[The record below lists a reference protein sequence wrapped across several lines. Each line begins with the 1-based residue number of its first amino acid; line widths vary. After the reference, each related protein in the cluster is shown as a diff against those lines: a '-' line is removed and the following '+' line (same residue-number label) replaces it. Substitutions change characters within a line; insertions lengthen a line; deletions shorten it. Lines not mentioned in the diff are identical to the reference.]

1 MPELHELSVV
11 EAAAQIREGTL
22 SPVALAEALLTRIA
36 ALNGDLQA
44 WVTID
49 RDAVLSA
56 AREREAEVQRG
67 DPLGLIHGVPVGLK
81 DIFYTEGMLTACGS
95 KVYADFVP
103 EFDATSVANIKAAGG
118 IIMGK
123 AVTTEFASS
132 DPSPTRN
139 PWNLEHTPGGSS
151 SGSSAAVAAR
161 MVPAALGSQ
170 TGGSTCR
177 PAAYNGIVGVKPTY
191 GRISRYGV
199 APLSWSLDHVG
210 ILTRTVA
217 DAALML
223 TVLSGADDNDPGSLR
238 EPVPDFSAQMAE
250 HDRPPRIGLVRQYY
264 RDYATPEMWAHT
276 EASGQSTGGGR
287 GGGRGDTAARQLRRG
302 APVPAHRVE
311 RRVRGNPRGQSPRA
325 RRRLRPAHP
334 RRHGDGHDHADVGVP
349 ESPAAA
355 AAVPR
360 RLQRDGGEGRRRD
373 DTGDAGAGSPGP
385 EHHRRRGV
393 PGAVVGLRV
402 AHGGGLDG
410 PERAGDAHG
419 GAVRRTVGAGG
430 PGPGRGAVVR
440 ADRRV
445 EPGAAN
451 RLTSSISEPA
461 GRTIWRMPVY
471 NRRNPGTS

>member
-1 MPELHELSVV
+1 M
-11 EAAAQIREGTL
+11 
-22 SPVALAEALLTRIA
+22 ALAESLLARIA
-36 ALNGDLQA
+36 ALDGDLQA

-118 IIMGK
+118 IILGK
-123 AVTTEFASS
+123 AVTTEFATS

-199 APLSWSLDHVG
+199 APVSWSLDHVG

-238 EPVPDFSAQMAE
+238 EPVPDFSA
-250 HDRPPRIGLVRQYY
+250 RWPSTTGRR
-264 RDYATPEMWAHT
+264 
-276 EASGQSTGGGR
+276 ASGWCGSTTR
-287 GGGRGDTAARQLRRG
+287 TT
-302 APVPAHRVE
+302 P
-311 RRVRGNPRGQSPRA
+311 
-325 RRRLRPAHP
+325 RRRCGRTPRPLP
-334 RRHGDGHDHADVGVP
+334 TNWRRP
-349 ESPAAA
+349 
-355 AAVPR
+355 
-360 RLQRDGGEGRRRD
+360 GRR
-373 DTGDAGAGSPGP
+373 S
-385 EHHRRRGV
+385 RRFRC
-393 PGAVVGLRV
+393 PTASL
-402 AHGGGLDG
+402 
-410 PERAGDAHG
+410 
-419 GAVRRTVGAGG
+419 TCT
-430 PGPGRGAVVR
+430 
-440 ADRRV
+440 
-445 EPGAAN
+445 
-451 RLTSSISEPA
+451 TSSAS
-461 GRTIWRMPVY
+461 
-471 NRRNPGTS
+471 

>member
-1 MPELHELSVV
+1 MPELHELSVA

-22 SPVALAEALLTRIA
+22 SPVALAESLLARIDALD
-36 ALNGDLQA
+36 GDLRA

-56 AREREAEVQRG
+56 AREREGEVQRG

-95 KVYADFVP
+95 KVNADFVP
-103 EFDATSVANIKAAGG
+103 GFDATSVANIKAAGG
-118 IIMGK
+118 IILGK
-123 AVTTEFASS
+123 AVTTEFASG

-177 PAAYNGIVGVKPTY
+177 PAAYNGIVGVKATY

-217 DAALML
+217 DGALML

-238 EPVPDFSAQMAE
+238 EPVPDFTAQMAE

-264 RDYATPEMWAHT
+264 QDYATPEMWAHT
-276 EASGQSTGGGR
+276 EAVANQLAEAGAEVEEIPLPDSFAVVHRFQRIVSNVECAAIHEANHRVRAADYGPRIRAGMEMGMIMPTSTYLKAQR
-287 GGGRGDTAARQLRRG
+287 LRRQFRADFSEMVDKVDVVMTPAMP
-302 APVPAHRVE
+302 APA
-311 RRVRGNPRGQSPRA
+311 PRD
-325 RRRLRPAHP
+325 LNT
-334 RRHGDGHDHADVGVP
+334 
-349 ESPAAA
+349 
-355 AAVPR
+355 
-360 RLQRDGGEGRRRD
+360 
-373 DTGDAGAGSPGP
+373 TGDAAFQVPWTAAGLPTVVVSTGLSELGMPM
-385 EHHRRRGV
+385 
-393 PGAVVGLRV
+393 AVQF
-402 AHGGGLDG
+402 
-410 PERAGDAHG
+410 
-419 GAVRRTVGAGG
+419 GG
-430 PGPGRGAVVR
+430 PWAQEGRVL
-440 ADRRV
+440 
-445 EPGAAN
+445 GAAQWCE
-451 RLTSSISEPA
+451 RIA
-461 GRTIWRMPVY
+461 GLNQAPPI
-471 NRRNPGTS
+471 G